1 MTLFSVARKN
11 IAGNF
16 KSYLLYLASMVFS
29 IVIYFTFV
37 SLQYSTEVAQAIQSS
52 RGVQSIFLQASILL
66 ILFAAVFVWYSSSFF
81 NRKRKKEIGLYS
93 LLGVRKKTIGWML
106 FYENMMMGALALAV
120 GIAIGALLSKLFTL
134 MMLRLLDSAV
144 EISFALSL
152 AAIGNTVIVFA
163 ILIVVTSIHAYL
175 LIYRFRLIELF
186 QAEKQAESRPKG
198 SPIAAVLAVM
208 VLAASYWLI
217 HQPITTSQQFSIT
230 LLLFMIGI
238 VFGTY
243 LLFRFAAVRFLLL
256 LAKDKARYYKGVR
269 FVGAAQLL
277 FRMRGHVRMLTTVS
291 LLSAVTIIAV
301 SIGASSYYEIE
312 RESAMTAPFSYT
324 HLSKSDKLD
333 AEIEKVITADKEH
346 PIVAK
351 LDIPIVGT
359 TADASE
365 LAVAPSKFSPSEVP
379 VKLISAAT
387 FNAIAS
393 ALGSADQV
401 RLTGLEAA
409 IVKPMGTAHQA
420 DDYVGRS
427 IALKQAEDNRSVTF
441 VRFFDEKVLNGGFPD
456 LVVVVSEALYGEFAR
471 QSAPAIYKAY
481 KVEDERSARAASE
494 ALLGLDTKEAE
505 LIVHYAV
512 YRGIL
517 EAGGVNLFVLGF
529 LGLVFMAAT
538 GSMIYFK
545 QLTEAQSD
553 IGRYEMLRNIG
564 VSRRELS
571 VSIAMQSLFVFGLPL
586 VAGML
591 HSALFLQVLMNF
603 NLVGREA
610 AVPIAM
616 SMTAYVIIY
625 MGYYGLTV
633 QSCRRIA
640 KA

>member
-16 KSYLLYLASMVFS
+16 KSYLLYLVSMVFS

-37 SLQYSTEVAQAIQSS
+37 SLQYSTEIASAIQSS

-66 ILFAAVFVWYSSSFF
+66 ILFAAVFIWYSSSFF
-81 NRKRKKEIGLYS
+81 NRRRKKEIGLYS
-93 LLGVRKKTIGWML
+93 LLGVRKRTIGWMM
-106 FYENMMMGALALAV
+106 FYENMIMGALALAV
-120 GIAIGALLSKLFTL
+120 GIVIGALLSKLFTL

-144 EISFALSL
+144 EISFALSP

-163 ILIVVTSIHAYL
+163 ILIVVTSIRAYL

-198 SPIAAVLAVM
+198 SPIVAILAVV

-217 HQPITTSQQFSIT
+217 LQPIATSQQFSIT
-230 LLLFMIGI
+230 LLVFMIGVI
-238 VFGTY
+238 SGTY
-243 LLFRFAAVRFLLL
+243 LLFRFGAVRFLLV
-256 LAKDKARYYKGVR
+256 LAKNKASYYQGVR

-277 FRMRGHVRMLTTVS
+277 FRMAGHVRMLTVVS

-301 SIGASSYYEIE
+301 SIGASAYYEIE
-312 RESAMTAPFSYT
+312 REAARTAPFSYA
-324 HLSKSDKLD
+324 HLSKGDKLD
-333 AEIEKVITADKEH
+333 AEIERVITADKEH
-346 PIVAK
+346 PIIAK
-351 LDIPIVGT
+351 LDIPILGT

-365 LAVAPSKFSPSEVP
+365 LAVVPSKFTVQDVP
-379 VKLISAAT
+379 VKLMSAAT
-387 FNAIAS
+387 FNAIAD
-393 ALGSADQV
+393 ALGRDEQV

-409 IVKPMGTAHQA
+409 IVQPLDTDHAS

-427 IALKQAEDNRSVTF
+427 ITLKQAGEDRNVTF
-441 VRFFDEKVLNGGFPD
+441 GRFIDERVMNWSFPD
-456 LVVVVSEALYGEFAR
+456 LIVVVSEELYGEFAR

-481 KVEDERSARAASE
+481 KVEDERSARATSE
-494 ALLGLDTKEAE
+494 ALLGLDAKEAE
-505 LIVHYAV
+505 LTVHYAE

-538 GSMIYFK
+538 GSIIYFK

-553 IGRYEMLRNIG
+553 SSRYAILRNIG
-564 VSRRELS
+564 VSRREIS
-571 VSIAMQSLFVFGLPL
+571 ISIAMQSLFVFGLPL
-586 VAGML
+586 AVGIL

-603 NLVGREA
+603 NLIGKEA
-610 AVPIAM
+610 TIPIVM
-616 SMTAYVIIY
+616 SIAAYAIIY
-625 MGYYGLTV
+625 TGYYGLTV
-633 QSCRRIA
+633 QSCRRIVEA
-640 KA
+640 